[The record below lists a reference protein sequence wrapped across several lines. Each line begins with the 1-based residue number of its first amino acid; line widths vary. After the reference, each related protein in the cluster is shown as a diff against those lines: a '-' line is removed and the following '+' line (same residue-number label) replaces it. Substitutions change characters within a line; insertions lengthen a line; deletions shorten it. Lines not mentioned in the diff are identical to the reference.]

1 MKVAVVYNISHADLA
16 HYEKTAVPASAELNF
31 EPYFDIE
38 HSSPLDGYTSIT
50 RALCEAGFDAY
61 SLNIFDDY
69 NAFLK
74 DYRLN
79 RPDVVFNMVEYYN
92 DKPTLEMNFACL
104 LQMMDIP
111 YTGAPPM
118 ALAICQRKIMAKS
131 ILASMGINTPKF
143 RVVSHEEESKELGLK
158 FPLIVKPSQEDAS
171 LGIEDESVVSNE
183 AQLYERVKFI
193 VNSFKQKALVEEY
206 IDGREL
212 NVAVMGD
219 RSPRVL
225 PISEIDFS
233 NMPSHLNNIV
243 SYQAKWDPY
252 HEAYHMAR
260 AICPSVL
267 PSEVELKAKELA
279 LRAFTA
285 LGARDYARVDMRL
298 SKNNELFVLEI
309 NPNPDLTEDAG
320 FMRSSKAAGYSFRRT
335 LKRIV
340 EMAWSRRVKSPGEKS
355 AKPDFE
361 FPVRQ
366 A

>member
-16 HYEKTAVPASAELNF
+16 HYESTYVKKPVHDEMNF

-38 HSSPLDGYTSIT
+38 HSSPVEGYESLT
-50 RALCEAGFDAY
+50 RAICEAGYEAY

-69 NAFLK
+69 NAFLA
-74 DYRLN
+74 DYKRN
-79 RPDVVFNMVEYYN
+79 SPDVVFNLVEYYH

-118 ALAICQRKIMAKS
+118 ALATCQRKVIAKS
-131 ILASMGINTPKF
+131 ILSGMGINTPRF
-143 RVVSHEEESKELGLK
+143 RVVSHADETRAIDLR
-158 FPLIVKPSQEDAS
+158 FPLIVKPSMEDAS
-171 LGIEDESVVSNE
+171 LGIEDESVVSDKK
-183 AQLYERVKFI
+183 QLYERVQFI
-193 VNSFKQKALVEEY
+193 LERFKQKVLIEEF

-212 NVAVMGD
+212 NVAVIGD

-233 NMPSHLNNIV
+233 LMPSHLNNIV

-260 AICPSVL
+260 PICPSIL
-267 PSEVELKAKELA
+267 PKEVELKAKDLA
-279 LRAFTA
+279 LRAFTT

-340 EMAWSRRVKSPGEKS
+340 DMAWSRRVKTPKEK
-355 AKPDFE
+355 AIKAGME
-361 FPVRQ
+361 FSLR
-366 A
+366 

>member
-16 HYEKTAVPASAELNF
+16 HYENMAVPAAEINF

-38 HSSPLDGYTSIT
+38 HSSPLDGYNSIT
-50 RALCEAGFDAY
+50 RALCEAGFEAY

-69 NAFLK
+69 NAFLA
-74 DYRLN
+74 DYRQN

-118 ALAICQRKIMAKS
+118 ALATCQRKVIAKS
-131 ILASMGINTPKF
+131 ILSSLGINTPRF
-143 RVVSHEEESKELGLK
+143 RVVSSCGQAADIGLNY
-158 FPLIVKPSQEDAS
+158 PLIVKPSMEDAS
-171 LGIEDESVVSNE
+171 LGIEDESVVNSPE
-183 AQLYERVKFI
+183 KLFERI
-193 VNSFKQKALVEEY
+193 EYILHHFKQNALIEEFV
-206 IDGREL
+206 DGREL
-212 NVAVMGD
+212 NVAVIGD
-219 RSPRVL
+219 RFPRVL

-233 NMPSHLNNIV
+233 LMPAHLNNIV

-260 AICPSVL
+260 PICPSIL
-267 PSEVELKAKELA
+267 PSDIEAKAKDLALKAFK
-279 LRAFTA
+279 A

-298 SKNNELFVLEI
+298 SRNNELFVLEI

-335 LKRIV
+335 LRRIV
-340 EMAWSRRVKSPGEKS
+340 EMAWTRRSKAPKQRLPKSDLELS
-355 AKPDFE
+355 L
-361 FPVRQ
+361 Q
-366 A
+366 

>member
-16 HYEKTAVPASAELNF
+16 HYEKMATPSVEINF

-38 HSSPLDGYTSIT
+38 HSSPLDGYHSIT

-69 NAFLK
+69 NTFLS
-74 DYRLN
+74 DYRQN
-79 RPDVVFNMVEYYN
+79 RPDVIFNMVEYYN

-118 ALAICQRKIMAKS
+118 ALATCQRKILAKS
-131 ILASMGINTPKF
+131 ILSSMGINTPKF
-143 RVVSHEEESKELGLK
+143 RVVSCREEARGLGLRY
-158 FPLIVKPSQEDAS
+158 PLIVKPSQEDAS
-171 LGIEDESVVSNE
+171 LGIEDESVVGNE
-183 AQLYERVKFI
+183 GQLLERVQYVLERF
-193 VNSFKQKALVEEY
+193 NQKVLIEEY

-219 RSPRVL
+219 RFPRVL

-233 NMPSHLNNIV
+233 NMPPHLNNIV

-260 AICPSVL
+260 AICPSLL
-267 PSEVELKAKELA
+267 PAEVELNAKELA
-279 LRAFTA
+279 LKAFKA

-298 SKNNELFVLEI
+298 AKNNELFVLEI

-340 EMAWSRRVKSPGEKS
+340 EMAWARRVKCPKENFQ
-355 AKPDFE
+355 KPDLE
-361 FPVRQ
+361 LTVK
-366 A
+366 

>member
-16 HYEKTAVPASAELNF
+16 HYEKTAAPASEINF

-38 HSSPLDGYTSIT
+38 HSSPLDGYYSIT

-69 NAFLK
+69 NAFLL
-74 DYRLN
+74 DYRQN

-92 DKPTLEMNFACL
+92 DKPTLEMNFACF

-118 ALAICQRKIMAKS
+118 ALAICQRKVLAKT

-143 RVVSHEEESKELGLK
+143 RVVSSAEEAVNLGLK
-158 FPLIVKPSQEDAS
+158 YPLIVKPSQEDAS

-183 AQLYERVKFI
+183 AQLIERVI
-193 VNSFKQKALVEEY
+193 YILERFKQKVLVEEF

-219 RSPRVL
+219 RFPRVL

-267 PSEVELKAKELA
+267 PADVEVRAKELA
-279 LRAFTA
+279 LRAFNA

-340 EMAWSRRVKSPGEKS
+340 EMAWTRRAKSPKEKS
-355 AKPDFE
+355 MKPDLE
-361 FPVRQ
+361 LS
-366 A
+366 AG